1 MTHILF
7 QIWRCMMLPKVWR
20 FVGFA
25 AVVAGLL
32 CNALSSS
39 FNYLFGGWT
48 MLVITLYTVFSFI
61 LCVLVLFAARI
72 WQHPR
77 SHWFVAHTTFVVLA
91 ITSLYSYFFDKLMD
105 NTPDAYSLISCAS
118 FAVTALSLSRNKIQC
133 GFEIDLLY
141 FLLGC
146 LMMQLMKITLKLFIF
161 GAIFS
166 YFLIIIRSSFPS
178 IDAREN
184 KPCSEFQ
191 DGNSVV
197 LNMVDSL
204 QLASTNI
211 GSRLEK
217 LETRVKALE
226 HGNSKSI
233 QMVLEPVRKLKH
245 SQSVIEDPN
254 LKFDA
259 LKKET
264 IKDLEET
271 TNVMARAGFENNFF
285 DVYNNSRREYL
296 KECVLDIRVTEAQ
309 H

>member
-1 MTHILF
+1 M
-7 QIWRCMMLPKVWR
+7 QPKVWR
-20 FVGFA
+20 FVGFVA
-25 AVVAGLL
+25 AVIGLL

-39 FNYLFGGWT
+39 FNYLFGEWT
-48 MLVITLYTVFSFI
+48 MLVITLYTVSSFI
-61 LCVLVLFAARI
+61 ICVFVLFATKI
-72 WQHPR
+72 WQHSR
-77 SHWFVAHTTFVVLA
+77 NHWFVAHTTFAVLV
-91 ITSLYSYFFDKLMD
+91 ITSLYSYFFDKLMH
-105 NTPDAYSLISCAS
+105 NKPDAYSLISCAS
-118 FAVTALSLSRNKIQC
+118 FAVTALSLSRNKTQC

-141 FLLGC
+141 FLLAC

-166 YFLIIIRSSFPS
+166 YFLIIIRSSFSS
-178 IDAREN
+178 IDAEE
-184 KPCSEFQ
+184 KKQCSEFQ
-191 DGNSVV
+191 DGNSVF
-197 LNMVDSL
+197 LNMDSL

-217 LETRVKALE
+217 LETRVKELE

-254 LKFDA
+254 FIFDA
-259 LKKET
+259 SKKET

-296 KECVLDIRVTEAQ
+296 K
-309 H
+309 

>member
-1 MTHILF
+1 M
-7 QIWRCMMLPKVWR
+7 QPKVWR

-25 AVVAGLL
+25 AAVAGLL

-39 FNYLFGGWT
+39 FNYLFGEWT
-48 MLVITLYTVFSFI
+48 MLVATLYIVFSFI
-61 LCVLVLFAARI
+61 ICVLVLFAARI
-72 WQHPR
+72 WQHSR
-77 SHWFVAHTTFVVLA
+77 SHWFIAHTTFVVLA
-91 ITSLYSYFFDKLMD
+91 VTSLYSYFFDKLMH

-118 FAVTALSLSRNKIQC
+118 FAVTALSLSRNKTQC

-166 YFLIIIRSSFPS
+166 YFLIILRSSFSS

-184 KPCSEFQ
+184 KQSSEFQ

-197 LNMVDSL
+197 FNMDSL
-204 QLASTNI
+204 QLASTDI
-211 GSRLEK
+211 GRRLEK
-217 LETRVKALE
+217 LEACVKALE

-233 QMVLEPVRKLKH
+233 QMVLEPVRKHEH
-245 SQSVIEDPN
+245 SQLVIKDPSF
-254 LKFDA
+254 KIDA

-285 DVYNNSRREYL
+285 DVYNNSRREYF
-296 KECVLDIRVTEAQ
+296 Q
-309 H
+309 

>member
-1 MTHILF
+1 MSRVLF
-7 QIWRCMMLPKVWR
+7 QIWRCMMQPKVWR

-48 MLVITLYTVFSFI
+48 MLVIALYTVFSFA
-61 LCVLVLFAARI
+61 LCVLVLFPRI
-72 WQHPR
+72 WQHSR
-77 SHWFVAHTTFVVLA
+77 SHLFIANTTFVVLA
-91 ITSLYSYFFDKLMD
+91 MTSLYSYFFDKLMH

-118 FAVTALSLSRNKIQC
+118 FAVSALSLSRNKTQC

-161 GAIFS
+161 GAVFS
-166 YFLIIIRSSFPS
+166 YFLIIIRSSFSS
-178 IDAREN
+178 IDASE
-184 KPCSEFQ
+184 KKYCSEFQ

-197 LNMVDSL
+197 LNMESL

-211 GSRLEK
+211 DSRMEK

-254 LKFDA
+254 FMSDA

-271 TNVMARAGFENNFF
+271 TNVMARAGFENNF
-285 DVYNNSRREYL
+285 SM
-296 KECVLDIRVTEAQ
+296 CTTI
-309 H
+309 